1 MGVEG
6 MLPDELSRLTRMP
19 PGRHHLPRDFVAA
32 HQRQRLFDA
41 IVKLVAERGYHQA
54 SLTQIVKTAGVA
66 RHTFYELFESKEAL
80 FLAVLQQAEDE
91 LYQHLVEAAEA
102 EPGPWEAKVRA
113 GLASVLRDVG
123 SDPQRGRVFLVD
135 VQSAGPAAL
144 ELYEAA
150 LHRFAPLLRLGRRS
164 TPLGAK
170 LPEAMEEIVIG
181 GLVWMLGRE
190 LLDGDAEDL
199 ESLLPKV
206 VEFAL
211 TPYLGEAAA
220 RHVAIAPGEPS
231 AEPV

>member
-1 MGVEG
+1 VEG

-19 PGRHHLPRDFVAA
+19 PGRHHLPREFVVA
-32 HQRQRLFDA
+32 HQRLRLFDA
-41 IVKLVAERGYHQA
+41 IVKLVAQRGYHQT

-66 RHTFYELFESKEAL
+66 RHTFYEHFESKEAL
-80 FLAVLQQAEDE
+80 FLAVFDQAEEE
-91 LYQHLVEAAEA
+91 LYKGVIEAAEE

-113 GLASVLRDVG
+113 GLAAGLRYIG
-123 SDPQRGRVFLVD
+123 SEPQRGRVFLVD

-144 ELYEAA
+144 ERYEAG

-181 GLVWMLGRE
+181 GLVWMVGRE
-190 LLDGDAEDL
+190 LLKDEAGTLDD
-199 ESLLPKV
+199 LLPKV

-211 TPYLGEAAA
+211 TPYLGEASA
-220 RHVAIAPGEPS
+220 RHLAASPGEPS
-231 AEPV
+231 SEPV